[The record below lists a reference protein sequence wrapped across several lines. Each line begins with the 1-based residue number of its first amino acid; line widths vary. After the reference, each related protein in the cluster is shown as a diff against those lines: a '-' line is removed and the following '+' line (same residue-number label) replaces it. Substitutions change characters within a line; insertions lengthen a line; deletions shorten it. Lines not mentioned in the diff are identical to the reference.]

1 MIKRNR
7 ANGQHIRNTYLCDNY
22 YQLSEQHLQK
32 EEETAATETTCPSTS
47 IMMNIL
53 RLKLQFLKT
62 QRKEEYDVLRELE
75 DFFKV
80 GEESTRQQIPVP
92 VPPEQPK
99 IPNMEEH
106 VRTDSWHAKTESEHY
121 VNEWERKK
129 SEVKKIIS
137 SVDSSIEKKA
147 ALFEASLDKKDAT
160 FSSIALAVKSK
171 MKNPSTL
178 KEYIIFSEILGKP
191 KALRR

>member
-1 MIKRNR
+1 MDNLFEILIYVIIIISFLSSIFKKRKQR
-7 ANGQHIRNTYLCDNY
+7 Q
-22 YQLSEQHLQK
+22 QK
-32 EEETAATETTCPSTS
+32 APAQQSQPEDYSQVEVS
-47 IMMNIL
+47 IP
-53 RLKLQFLKT
+53 QT
-62 QRKEEYDVLRELE
+62 QSKAEYDIMRELE

-80 GEESTRQQIPVP
+80 GEEPGRQQIPLP
-92 VPPEQPK
+92 VPPQQQKAPDR
-99 IPNMEEH
+99 EEH
-106 VRTDSWHAKTESEHY
+106 TLTDTWHAKTESEHY
-121 VNEWERKK
+121 VDEWEQKK

-147 ALFEASLDKKDAT
+147 ALFEASLDKEGIAY
-160 FSSIALAVKSK
+160 SSIALAVKSK

>member
-1 MIKRNR
+1 MDNIFEILIYAFIIISFLSSIFKKRKK
-7 ANGQHIRNTYLCDNY
+7 Q
-22 YQLSEQHLQK
+22 QQQK
-32 EEETAATETTCPSTS
+32 PSAQQS
-47 IMMNIL
+47 QSDEYSQAEIAVP
-53 RLKLQFLKT
+53 QA
-62 QRKEEYDVLRELE
+62 QPKEEYDVLRELE

-80 GEESTRQQIPVP
+80 GEEPTRKQIPVP
-92 VPPEQPK
+92 VPPEQQK

-137 SVDSSIEKKA
+137 SVDPSIEKKA

-171 MKNPSTL
+171 MKNASTL

>member
-1 MIKRNR
+1 MDNIFEILIYVIIIISFLSSIFKKKKQQQQKPPARQP
-7 ANGQHIRNTYLCDNY
+7 QHDETY
-22 YQLSEQHLQK
+22 Q
-32 EEETAATETTCPSTS
+32 TEVSVPQTE
-47 IMMNIL
+47 
-53 RLKLQFLKT
+53 K
-62 QRKEEYDVLRELE
+62 KEEYDILRELE

-80 GEESTRQQIPVP
+80 GEEPGRQQLPMPIPPQQQKVP
-92 VPPEQPK
+92 D
-99 IPNMEEH
+99 MEEH
-106 VRTDSWHAKTESEHY
+106 ISTDTWPAKTESENY
-121 VNEWERKK
+121 VDVWERKK

-137 SVDSSIEKKA
+137 SVDSSIEQKA
-147 ALFEASLDKKDAT
+147 ALFEASLDKKDTT